1 MCRLLFSISFVSDQI
16 QSWLHFALNLRLS
29 SLYQR
34 VLVLVLLYFY
44 LFSYVSRFLRLDSGS
59 ASHLFLANLS
69 CLLAT
74 IMVSHFIQV
83 LSFFIS
89 PVPIGLSAWYQS

>member
-1 MCRLLFSISFVSDQI
+1 
-16 QSWLHFALNLRLS
+16 
-29 SLYQR
+29 
-34 VLVLVLLYFY
+34 
-44 LFSYVSRFLRLDSGS
+44 VSRFLRLDSGS